1 MDERAR
7 GELQH
12 KVIMTDRASLLVSGI
27 EDIESFDDDTVVA
40 YTVDGIM
47 TVKGINFKINRLN
60 VDIGEL
66 EIEGDIDS
74 ISYTDGRKG
83 DKGGFWGKI
92 FK

>member
-1 MDERAR
+1 MDEKRKD
-7 GELQH
+7 ELEH
-12 KVIMTDRASLLVSGI
+12 KVIMTNRSSLLISGI
-27 EDIESFDDDTVVA
+27 EDVESFDEDQVIA

-47 TVKGINFKINRLN
+47 TIKGVDFKINRLN

-74 ISYTDGRKG
+74 IAYANGHKSDN
-83 DKGGFWGKI
+83 GGFWGKI